1 VREGIFLTEAQ
12 KLKRG
17 TYHLW
22 TFMTSK
28 LISSFGA
35 NVYSFAISFYI
46 LQLTG
51 SATNF
56 ALNLICSILPRT
68 IAAPFA
74 GYVADNFSR
83 KRTIILAQAAS
94 VLAIAGLL
102 TVSLMN
108 GLSLTAIYITTCLLS
123 LTSTFSGITFTSS
136 ISGLVNED
144 RIQKAMSL
152 NQMSISL
159 ASIVAPALG
168 GVLYGAVSIPVF
180 LTIYLIASLVALI
193 LDSTMDFQLF
203 AKRSHVPVAGQ
214 EKEKL
219 WVSMKEGFVY
229 LKTKPVII
237 TIIFIALF
245 VNFFFGSFEVGYSF
259 VLIEKLEMKSVHFG
273 ILEGAFAIGMLLLSF
288 YLSIRKEIK
297 YPLITAKYGIIGMAL
312 VIGGIAVPL
321 LITFTYQAMFVYYLI
336 LMLAIGSFLTIINT
350 PIWVMMQKSVDDDF
364 KGRVISILET
374 MAQVLMPLGTV
385 IYGFLYD
392 WVAAEWVLFISA
404 GIIIGIALFM
414 LRPSVITNAYPERKN
429 ALQRIT
435 G

>member
-1 VREGIFLTEAQ
+1 MTEAQ

-17 TYHLW
+17 SYHLW

-28 LISSFGA
+28 LISTFGA

-136 ISGLVNED
+136 ISGLVDEN

-168 GVLYGAVSIPVF
+168 GVLYGQFQF
-180 LTIYLIASLVALI
+180 L
-193 LDSTMDFQLF
+193 
-203 AKRSHVPVAGQ
+203 
-214 EKEKL
+214 
-219 WVSMKEGFVY
+219 
-229 LKTKPVII
+229 
-237 TIIFIALF
+237 
-245 VNFFFGSFEVGYSF
+245 FFS
-259 VLIEKLEMKSVHFG
+259 
-273 ILEGAFAIGMLLLSF
+273 
-288 YLSIRKEIK
+288 
-297 YPLITAKYGIIGMAL
+297 
-312 VIGGIAVPL
+312 
-321 LITFTYQAMFVYYLI
+321 
-336 LMLAIGSFLTIINT
+336 
-350 PIWVMMQKSVDDDF
+350 
-364 KGRVISILET
+364 
-374 MAQVLMPLGTV
+374 
-385 IYGFLYD
+385 
-392 WVAAEWVLFISA
+392 
-404 GIIIGIALFM
+404 
-414 LRPSVITNAYPERKN
+414 
-429 ALQRIT
+429 
-435 G
+435 

>member
-1 VREGIFLTEAQ
+1 MTEAQ

-17 TYHLW
+17 SYHLW

-28 LISSFGA
+28 LISTFGA

-136 ISGLVNED
+136 ISGLVDEN

-180 LTIYLIASLVALI
+180 LIIYLIASLVALI

-203 AKRSHVPVAGQ
+203 AKRSHVPVTGQ

-219 WVSMKEGFVY
+219 WVSMKEGFAY
-229 LKTKPVII
+229 LKTKPVIQ

-245 VNFFFGSFEVGYSF
+245 INFFFGSFQVGYSF
-259 VLIEKLEMKSVHFG
+259 VLIEKLGMKSEHFG
-273 ILEGAFAIGMLLLSF
+273 ILEGAFAVGMLLLSF
-288 YLSIRKEIK
+288 YLTIRKEIK
-297 YPLITAKYGIIGMAL
+297 YPLITAKYGTIGLAL

-321 LITFTYQAMFVYYLI
+321 LVPFSYQAMFVFYLI

-350 PIWVMMQKSVDDDF
+350 PIGVMMQKSVDDDF

-414 LRPSVITNAYPERKN
+414 LRPSVIANAYPERKN

>member
-1 VREGIFLTEAQ
+1 MTEAQ

-17 TYHLW
+17 SYHLW

-28 LISSFGA
+28 LISTFGA

-136 ISGLVNED
+136 ISGLVDEN

-180 LTIYLIASLVALI
+180 LIIYLIASLVALI

-219 WVSMKEGFVY
+219 WVSMKEGFAY
-229 LKTKPVII
+229 LKTKPVIQ

-245 VNFFFGSFEVGYSF
+245 INFFFGSFQVGYSF
-259 VLIEKLEMKSVHFG
+259 VLIEKLGMKSEHFG
-273 ILEGAFAIGMLLLSF
+273 ILEGAFAVGMLLLSV
-288 YLSIRKEIK
+288 YLTIRKEIK
-297 YPLITAKYGIIGMAL
+297 YPLITAKYGIIGLAL

-321 LITFTYQAMFVYYLI
+321 LVPFSYQAMFVFYLI

-350 PIWVMMQKSVDDDF
+350 PIGVMMQKSVDDDF

-404 GIIIGIALFM
+404 GIIIGIALFI
-414 LRPSVITNAYPERKN
+414 LRPSVIANAYSERKN

>member
-1 VREGIFLTEAQ
+1 MTEAQ

-28 LISSFGA
+28 LISTFGA

-136 ISGLVNED
+136 ISGLVDEN

-180 LTIYLIASLVALI
+180 LIIYLIASLVALI
-193 LDSTMDFQLF
+193 LDSTMNFQLF
-203 AKRSHVPVAGQ
+203 AKRSHVPVTGQ

-219 WVSMKEGFVY
+219 WVSMKEGFAY
-229 LKTKPVII
+229 LKTKPVIQ

-245 VNFFFGSFEVGYSF
+245 INFFFGSFQVGYSF
-259 VLIEKLEMKSVHFG
+259 VLIEKLGMKSEHFG
-273 ILEGAFAIGMLLLSF
+273 ILEGAFAVGMLLLSF
-288 YLSIRKEIK
+288 YLTIRKEIK
-297 YPLITAKYGIIGMAL
+297 YPLITAKYGTIGLAL

-321 LITFTYQAMFVYYLI
+321 LVPFSYQAMFVFYLI

-350 PIWVMMQKSVDDDF
+350 PIGVMMQKSVDDDF

-414 LRPSVITNAYPERKN
+414 LRPSVIANAYPERKN

>member
-1 VREGIFLTEAQ
+1 
-12 KLKRG
+12 
-17 TYHLW
+17 
-22 TFMTSK
+22 MTSK
-28 LISSFGA
+28 LISTFGA

-136 ISGLVNED
+136 ISGLVDEN

-180 LTIYLIASLVALI
+180 LIIYLIASLVALI

-219 WVSMKEGFVY
+219 WVSMKEGFAY
-229 LKTKPVII
+229 LKTKPVIQ

-245 VNFFFGSFEVGYSF
+245 INFFFGSFQVGYSF
-259 VLIEKLEMKSVHFG
+259 VLIEKLGMKSEHFG
-273 ILEGAFAIGMLLLSF
+273 ILEGAFAVGMLLLSV
-288 YLSIRKEIK
+288 YLTIRKEIK
-297 YPLITAKYGIIGMAL
+297 YPLITAKYGIIGLAL

-321 LITFTYQAMFVYYLI
+321 LVPFSYQAMFVFYLI

-350 PIWVMMQKSVDDDF
+350 PIGVMMQKSVDDDF

-404 GIIIGIALFM
+404 GIIIGIALFI
-414 LRPSVITNAYPERKN
+414 LRPSVIANAYSERKN

>member
-1 VREGIFLTEAQ
+1 MTEAQ

-28 LISSFGA
+28 LISTFGA

-136 ISGLVNED
+136 ISGLVDEN

-180 LTIYLIASLVALI
+180 LIIYLIASLVALI

-219 WVSMKEGFVY
+219 WVSMKEGFAY
-229 LKTKPVII
+229 LKTKPVIQ

-245 VNFFFGSFEVGYSF
+245 INFFFGSFQVGYSF
-259 VLIEKLEMKSVHFG
+259 VLIEKLGMKSEHFG
-273 ILEGAFAIGMLLLSF
+273 ILEGAFAVGMLLLSV
-288 YLSIRKEIK
+288 YLTIRKEIK
-297 YPLITAKYGIIGMAL
+297 YPLITAKYGIIGLAL

-321 LITFTYQAMFVYYLI
+321 LVPFSYQAMFVFYLI

-350 PIWVMMQKSVDDDF
+350 PIGVMMQKSVDDDF

-414 LRPSVITNAYPERKN
+414 LRPSVIANAYSERKN

>member
-1 VREGIFLTEAQ
+1 MTEAQ

-28 LISSFGA
+28 LISTFGA

-136 ISGLVNED
+136 ISGLVDEN

-180 LTIYLIASLVALI
+180 LIIYLIASLVALI

-203 AKRSHVPVAGQ
+203 AKRSHVPVTGQ

-219 WVSMKEGFVY
+219 WVSMKEGFAY
-229 LKTKPVII
+229 LKTKPVIQ

-245 VNFFFGSFEVGYSF
+245 INFFFGSFQVGYSF
-259 VLIEKLEMKSVHFG
+259 VLIEKLGMKSEHFG
-273 ILEGAFAIGMLLLSF
+273 ILEGAFAVGMLLLSF
-288 YLSIRKEIK
+288 YLTIRKEIK
-297 YPLITAKYGIIGMAL
+297 YPLITAKYGTIGLAL

-321 LITFTYQAMFVYYLI
+321 LVPFSYQAMFVFYLI

-350 PIWVMMQKSVDDDF
+350 PIGVMMQKSVDDDF

-414 LRPSVITNAYPERKN
+414 LRPSVIANAYPERKN

>member
-1 VREGIFLTEAQ
+1 MTEAQ

-17 TYHLW
+17 SYHLW

-28 LISSFGA
+28 LISTFGA

-108 GLSLTAIYITTCLLS
+108 GLSLPAIYITTCLLS

-136 ISGLVNED
+136 ISGLVDEN

-180 LTIYLIASLVALI
+180 LIIYLIASLVALI
-193 LDSTMDFQLF
+193 LDSTMNFQLF
-203 AKRSHVPVAGQ
+203 AKRSHVPVTGQ

-219 WVSMKEGFVY
+219 WVSMKEGFAY
-229 LKTKPVII
+229 IKTKPVIQ
-237 TIIFIALF
+237 TIIFIPLF
-245 VNFFFGSFEVGYSF
+245 INFFFGSFQVGYSF
-259 VLIEKLEMKSVHFG
+259 VLIEKLGMKSEHFG
-273 ILEGAFAIGMLLLSF
+273 ILEGAFAVGMLLLSV
-288 YLSIRKEIK
+288 YLTIRKEIK
-297 YPLITAKYGIIGMAL
+297 YPLITAKYGIIGLAL

-321 LITFTYQAMFVYYLI
+321 LVPFSYQAMFVFYLI

-350 PIWVMMQKSVDDDF
+350 PIGVMMQKSVDDDF

-385 IYGFLYD
+385 VYGFLYD
-392 WVAAEWVLFISA
+392 WVAAEWVLFISV

-414 LRPSVITNAYPERKN
+414 LRPSVIANAYPERKN

>member
-1 VREGIFLTEAQ
+1 MTEAQ

-17 TYHLW
+17 SYHLW

-28 LISSFGA
+28 LISTFGA

-136 ISGLVNED
+136 ISGLVDEN

-180 LTIYLIASLVALI
+180 LIIYLIASLVALI
-193 LDSTMDFQLF
+193 LDSTMNFQLF
-203 AKRSHVPVAGQ
+203 AKRSHVPVTGQ

-219 WVSMKEGFVY
+219 WVSMKEGFAY
-229 LKTKPVII
+229 LKTKPVIQ

-245 VNFFFGSFEVGYSF
+245 INFFFGSFQVGYSF
-259 VLIEKLEMKSVHFG
+259 ILIEKLGMKAEHFG
-273 ILEGAFAIGMLLLSF
+273 ILEGAFAVGMLLLSV
-288 YLSIRKEIK
+288 YLTIRKEIK
-297 YPLITAKYGIIGMAL
+297 YPLITAKYGIIGLAL
-312 VIGGIAVPL
+312 IIGGIAVPL
-321 LITFTYQAMFVYYLI
+321 LVPFSYQAMFVFYLI

-350 PIWVMMQKSVDDDF
+350 PIGVMMQKSVDDDF

-404 GIIIGIALFM
+404 SIIIGIALFM
-414 LRPSVITNAYPERKN
+414 LRPSVIANAYPERKN

>member
-1 VREGIFLTEAQ
+1 MTEAQ

-28 LISSFGA
+28 LISTFGA

-83 KRTIILAQAAS
+83 KRTIILAQASS

-136 ISGLVNED
+136 ISGLVDEN

-159 ASIVAPALG
+159 ASIVAPVLG

-180 LTIYLIASLVALI
+180 LIIYLIASLVALI

-219 WVSMKEGFVY
+219 WFSMKEGFAY
-229 LKTKPVII
+229 LKTKPVIQ

-245 VNFFFGSFEVGYSF
+245 INFFFGSFQVGYSF
-259 VLIEKLEMKSVHFG
+259 VLIEKLGMKSEHFG
-273 ILEGAFAIGMLLLSF
+273 ILEGAFAVGMLLLSF
-288 YLSIRKEIK
+288 YLTIRKEIK
-297 YPLITAKYGIIGMAL
+297 YPLITAKYGTIGLAL

-321 LITFTYQAMFVYYLI
+321 LVPFSYQAMFVFYLI

-350 PIWVMMQKSVDDDF
+350 PIGVMMQKSVDDDF

-414 LRPSVITNAYPERKN
+414 LRPSVIANAYPERKN

>member
-1 VREGIFLTEAQ
+1 MTEAQ

-28 LISSFGA
+28 LISTFGA

-136 ISGLVNED
+136 ISGLVDEN

-180 LTIYLIASLVALI
+180 LIIYLIASLVALI

-219 WVSMKEGFVY
+219 WVSMKEGFAY
-229 LKTKPVII
+229 LKTKPVIQ

-245 VNFFFGSFEVGYSF
+245 INFFFGSFQVGYSF
-259 VLIEKLEMKSVHFG
+259 VLIEKLGMKSEHFG
-273 ILEGAFAIGMLLLSF
+273 ILEGAFAVGMLLLSV
-288 YLSIRKEIK
+288 YLTIRKEIK
-297 YPLITAKYGIIGMAL
+297 YPLITAKYGTIGLAL

-321 LITFTYQAMFVYYLI
+321 LVPFSYQAMFVFYLI

-350 PIWVMMQKSVDDDF
+350 PIGVMMQKSVDDDF

-414 LRPSVITNAYPERKN
+414 LRPSVIANAYPERKN

>member
-1 VREGIFLTEAQ
+1 MTEAQ

-28 LISSFGA
+28 LISTFGA

-74 GYVADNFSR
+74 GYVADNFPR

-136 ISGLVNED
+136 ISGLVDEN

-168 GVLYGAVSIPVF
+168 GILYGAVSIPVF
-180 LTIYLIASLVALI
+180 LIIYLIASLVALI

-219 WVSMKEGFVY
+219 WVSMKEGFAY
-229 LKTKPVII
+229 LKTKPVIQ

-245 VNFFFGSFEVGYSF
+245 INFLFGSFQVGYSF
-259 VLIEKLEMKSVHFG
+259 VLIEKLGMKSEHFG
-273 ILEGAFAIGMLLLSF
+273 ILEGAFAVGMLLLSF
-288 YLSIRKEIK
+288 YLTIRKEIK
-297 YPLITAKYGIIGMAL
+297 YPLITAKYGTIGLAL

-321 LITFTYQAMFVYYLI
+321 LVPFSYQAMFVFYLI

-350 PIWVMMQKSVDDDF
+350 PIGVMMQKSVDDDF

-414 LRPSVITNAYPERKN
+414 LRPSVIANAYPERKN

>member
-1 VREGIFLTEAQ
+1 MTEAQ

-17 TYHLW
+17 SYHLW

-28 LISSFGA
+28 LISTFGA

-136 ISGLVNED
+136 ISGLVDEN

-180 LTIYLIASLVALI
+180 LIIYLIASLVALI
-193 LDSTMDFQLF
+193 LDSTMNFQLF
-203 AKRSHVPVAGQ
+203 AKRSHVPVTGQ

-219 WVSMKEGFVY
+219 WVSMKEGFAY
-229 LKTKPVII
+229 LKTKPVIQ

-245 VNFFFGSFEVGYSF
+245 INFFFGSFQVGYSF
-259 VLIEKLEMKSVHFG
+259 ILIEKLGMKAEHFG
-273 ILEGAFAIGMLLLSF
+273 ILEGAFAVGMLLLSV
-288 YLSIRKEIK
+288 YLTIRKEIK
-297 YPLITAKYGIIGMAL
+297 YPLITAKYGIIGLAL
-312 VIGGIAVPL
+312 IIGGIAVPL
-321 LITFTYQAMFVYYLI
+321 LVPFSYQAMFVFYLI

-350 PIWVMMQKSVDDDF
+350 PIGVMMQKSVDDDF

-414 LRPSVITNAYPERKN
+414 LRPSVIANAYPERKN

>member
-1 VREGIFLTEAQ
+1 LTEAQ

-28 LISSFGA
+28 LISTFGA

-83 KRTIILAQAAS
+83 KRTIILAQASS

-136 ISGLVNED
+136 ISGLVDEN

-180 LTIYLIASLVALI
+180 LIIYLIASLVALI

-219 WVSMKEGFVY
+219 WVSMKEGFAY
-229 LKTKPVII
+229 LKTKPVIQ

-245 VNFFFGSFEVGYSF
+245 INFFFGSFQVGYSF
-259 VLIEKLEMKSVHFG
+259 VLIEKLGMKSEHFG
-273 ILEGAFAIGMLLLSF
+273 ILEGAFAVGMLLLSF
-288 YLSIRKEIK
+288 YLTIRKEIK
-297 YPLITAKYGIIGMAL
+297 YPLITAKYGTIGLAL

-321 LITFTYQAMFVYYLI
+321 LVPFSYQAMFVFYLI

-350 PIWVMMQKSVDDDF
+350 PIGVMMQKSVDDDF

-404 GIIIGIALFM
+404 GIIIGIALFI
-414 LRPSVITNAYPERKN
+414 LRPSVIANAYSERKN

>member
-1 VREGIFLTEAQ
+1 MTEAQ

-28 LISSFGA
+28 LISTFGA

-136 ISGLVNED
+136 ISGLVDEN

-180 LTIYLIASLVALI
+180 LIIYLIASLVALI
-193 LDSTMDFQLF
+193 VDSTMDFQLF

-219 WVSMKEGFVY
+219 WVSMKEGFAY
-229 LKTKPVII
+229 LKTKPVIQ

-245 VNFFFGSFEVGYSF
+245 INFFFGSFQVGYSF
-259 VLIEKLEMKSVHFG
+259 VLIEKLGMKSEHFG
-273 ILEGAFAIGMLLLSF
+273 ILEGAFAVGMLLLSV
-288 YLSIRKEIK
+288 YLTIRKEIK
-297 YPLITAKYGIIGMAL
+297 YPLITAKYGIIGLAL

-321 LITFTYQAMFVYYLI
+321 LVPFSYQAMFVFYLI

-350 PIWVMMQKSVDDDF
+350 PIGVMMQKSVDDDF

-414 LRPSVITNAYPERKN
+414 LRPSVIANAYPERKN

>member
-1 VREGIFLTEAQ
+1 MTEAQ

-28 LISSFGA
+28 LISTFGA

-83 KRTIILAQAAS
+83 KRTIILAQASS

-136 ISGLVNED
+136 ISGLVDEN

-180 LTIYLIASLVALI
+180 LIIYLIASLVALI

-219 WVSMKEGFVY
+219 WVSMKEGFAY
-229 LKTKPVII
+229 LKTKPVIQ

-245 VNFFFGSFEVGYSF
+245 INFFFGSFQVGYSF
-259 VLIEKLEMKSVHFG
+259 VLIEKLGMKSEHFG
-273 ILEGAFAIGMLLLSF
+273 ILEGAFAVGMLLLSF
-288 YLSIRKEIK
+288 YLTIRKEIK
-297 YPLITAKYGIIGMAL
+297 YPLITAKYGTIGLAL

-321 LITFTYQAMFVYYLI
+321 LVPFSYQAMFVFYLI

-350 PIWVMMQKSVDDDF
+350 PIGVMMQKSVDDDF

-414 LRPSVITNAYPERKN
+414 LRPSVIANAYSERKN

>member
-1 VREGIFLTEAQ
+1 
-12 KLKRG
+12 
-17 TYHLW
+17 
-22 TFMTSK
+22 MTSK
-28 LISSFGA
+28 LISTFGA

-83 KRTIILAQAAS
+83 KRTIILAQASS

-136 ISGLVNED
+136 ISGLVDEN

-180 LTIYLIASLVALI
+180 LIIYLIASLVALI

-219 WVSMKEGFVY
+219 WVSMKEGFAY
-229 LKTKPVII
+229 LKTKPVIQ

-245 VNFFFGSFEVGYSF
+245 INFFFGSFQVGYSF
-259 VLIEKLEMKSVHFG
+259 VLIEKLGMKSEHFG
-273 ILEGAFAIGMLLLSF
+273 ILEGAFAVGMLLLSF
-288 YLSIRKEIK
+288 YLTIRKEIK
-297 YPLITAKYGIIGMAL
+297 YPLITAKYGTIGLAL

-321 LITFTYQAMFVYYLI
+321 LVPFSYQAMFVFYLI

-350 PIWVMMQKSVDDDF
+350 PIGVMMQKSVDDDF

-414 LRPSVITNAYPERKN
+414 LRPSVIANAYPERKN

>member
-1 VREGIFLTEAQ
+1 MTEAQ

-17 TYHLW
+17 SYHLW

-28 LISSFGA
+28 LISTFGA

-136 ISGLVNED
+136 ISGLVDEN

-180 LTIYLIASLVALI
+180 LIIYLIASLVALI

-219 WVSMKEGFVY
+219 WVSMKEGFAY
-229 LKTKPVII
+229 LKTKPVIQ

-245 VNFFFGSFEVGYSF
+245 INFFFGSFQVGYSF
-259 VLIEKLEMKSVHFG
+259 VLIEKLGMKSEHFG
-273 ILEGAFAIGMLLLSF
+273 ILEGAFAVGMLLLSF
-288 YLSIRKEIK
+288 YLTIRKEIK
-297 YPLITAKYGIIGMAL
+297 YPLITAKYGTIGLAL

-321 LITFTYQAMFVYYLI
+321 LVPFSYQAMFVFYLI

-350 PIWVMMQKSVDDDF
+350 PIGVMMQKSVDDDF

-414 LRPSVITNAYPERKN
+414 LRPSVIANAYPERKN

>member
-1 VREGIFLTEAQ
+1 
-12 KLKRG
+12 
-17 TYHLW
+17 
-22 TFMTSK
+22 MTSK
-28 LISSFGA
+28 LISTFGA

-136 ISGLVNED
+136 ISGLVDEN

-180 LTIYLIASLVALI
+180 LIIYLIASLVALI

-219 WVSMKEGFVY
+219 WVSMKEGFAY
-229 LKTKPVII
+229 LKTKPVIQ

-245 VNFFFGSFEVGYSF
+245 INFFFGSFQVGYSF
-259 VLIEKLEMKSVHFG
+259 VLIEKLGMKSEHFG
-273 ILEGAFAIGMLLLSF
+273 ILEGAFAVGMLLLSV
-288 YLSIRKEIK
+288 YLTIRKEIK
-297 YPLITAKYGIIGMAL
+297 YPLITAKYGIIGLAL

-321 LITFTYQAMFVYYLI
+321 LVPFSYQAMFVFYLI

-350 PIWVMMQKSVDDDF
+350 PIGVMMQKSVDDDF

-414 LRPSVITNAYPERKN
+414 LRPSVIANAYSERKN

>member
-1 VREGIFLTEAQ
+1 MTEAQ

-28 LISSFGA
+28 LISTFGA

-83 KRTIILAQAAS
+83 KRTIILAQASS

-136 ISGLVNED
+136 ISGLVDEN

-180 LTIYLIASLVALI
+180 LIIYLIASLVALI

-219 WVSMKEGFVY
+219 WVSMKEGFAY
-229 LKTKPVII
+229 LKTKPVIQ

-245 VNFFFGSFEVGYSF
+245 INFFFGSFQVGYSF
-259 VLIEKLEMKSVHFG
+259 VLIEKLGMKSEHFG
-273 ILEGAFAIGMLLLSF
+273 ILEGAFAVGMLLLSF
-288 YLSIRKEIK
+288 YLTIRKEIK
-297 YPLITAKYGIIGMAL
+297 YPLITAKYGTIGLAL

-321 LITFTYQAMFVYYLI
+321 LVPFSYQAMFVFYLI

-350 PIWVMMQKSVDDDF
+350 PIEVMMQKSVDDDF

-414 LRPSVITNAYPERKN
+414 LRPSVIANAYPERKN

>member
-1 VREGIFLTEAQ
+1 MTEAQ

-28 LISSFGA
+28 LISTFGA

-74 GYVADNFSR
+74 GYVADNFPR
-83 KRTIILAQAAS
+83 KRTIILSQAAS

-136 ISGLVNED
+136 ISGLVDEN

-168 GVLYGAVSIPVF
+168 GILYGAVSIPVF
-180 LTIYLIASLVALI
+180 LIIYLIASLVALI

-214 EKEKL
+214 GKEKL
-219 WVSMKEGFVY
+219 WVSMKEGFAY
-229 LKTKPVII
+229 LKTKPVIQ

-245 VNFFFGSFEVGYSF
+245 INFFFGSFQVGYSF
-259 VLIEKLEMKSVHFG
+259 VLIEKLGMKSEHFG
-273 ILEGAFAIGMLLLSF
+273 ILEGAFAVGMLLLSF
-288 YLSIRKEIK
+288 YLTIRKEIK
-297 YPLITAKYGIIGMAL
+297 YPLITAKYGTIGLAL

-321 LITFTYQAMFVYYLI
+321 LVPFSYQAMFVFYLI

-350 PIWVMMQKSVDDDF
+350 PIGVMMQKSVDDDF

-414 LRPSVITNAYPERKN
+414 LRPSVIANAYPERKN

>member
-1 VREGIFLTEAQ
+1 MTEAQ

-28 LISSFGA
+28 LISTFGA

-83 KRTIILAQAAS
+83 KRTIILAQASS

-136 ISGLVNED
+136 ISGLVDEN

-159 ASIVAPALG
+159 ASIVAPVLG

-180 LTIYLIASLVALI
+180 LIIYLIASLVALI

-219 WVSMKEGFVY
+219 WVSMKEGFAY
-229 LKTKPVII
+229 LKTKPVIQ

-245 VNFFFGSFEVGYSF
+245 INFFFGSFQVGYSF
-259 VLIEKLEMKSVHFG
+259 VLIEKLGMKSEHFG
-273 ILEGAFAIGMLLLSF
+273 ILEGAFAVGMLLLSF
-288 YLSIRKEIK
+288 YLTIRKEIK
-297 YPLITAKYGIIGMAL
+297 YPLITAKYGTIGLAL

-321 LITFTYQAMFVYYLI
+321 LVPFSYQAMFVFYLI
-336 LMLAIGSFLTIINT
+336 LMLANGSFLTIINT
-350 PIWVMMQKSVDDDF
+350 PIGVMMQKSVDDDF

-414 LRPSVITNAYPERKN
+414 LRPSVIANAYPERKN

>member
-1 VREGIFLTEAQ
+1 MTEAQ

-28 LISSFGA
+28 LISTFGA

-74 GYVADNFSR
+74 GYVADNFPR

-136 ISGLVNED
+136 ISGLVDEN

-168 GVLYGAVSIPVF
+168 GILYGAVSIPVF
-180 LTIYLIASLVALI
+180 LIIYLIASLVALI

-219 WVSMKEGFVY
+219 WVSLKEGFAY
-229 LKTKPVII
+229 LKTKPVIQ

-245 VNFFFGSFEVGYSF
+245 INFFFGSFQVGYSF
-259 VLIEKLEMKSVHFG
+259 VLIEKLGMKSEHFG
-273 ILEGAFAIGMLLLSF
+273 ILEGAFAVGMLLLSV
-288 YLSIRKEIK
+288 YLTIRKEIK
-297 YPLITAKYGIIGMAL
+297 YPLITAKYGIIGLAL

-321 LITFTYQAMFVYYLI
+321 LVPFSYQAMFVFYLI

-350 PIWVMMQKSVDDDF
+350 PIGVMMQKSVDDDF

-414 LRPSVITNAYPERKN
+414 LRPSVIANAYPERKN

>member
-1 VREGIFLTEAQ
+1 MTEAQ

-17 TYHLW
+17 SYHLW

-28 LISSFGA
+28 LISTFGA

-136 ISGLVNED
+136 ISGLVDEN

-168 GVLYGAVSIPVF
+168 GILYGAVSIPVF
-180 LTIYLIASLVALI
+180 LIIYLIASLVALI

-219 WVSMKEGFVY
+219 WVSMKEGFAY
-229 LKTKPVII
+229 LKTKPVIQ

-245 VNFFFGSFEVGYSF
+245 INFFFGSFQVGYSF
-259 VLIEKLEMKSVHFG
+259 VLIEKLGMKSEHFG
-273 ILEGAFAIGMLLLSF
+273 ILEGAFAVGMLLLSV
-288 YLSIRKEIK
+288 YLTIRKEIK
-297 YPLITAKYGIIGMAL
+297 YPLITAKYGIIGLAL

-321 LITFTYQAMFVYYLI
+321 LVPFSYQAMFVFYLI

-350 PIWVMMQKSVDDDF
+350 PIGVMMQKSVDDDF

-414 LRPSVITNAYPERKN
+414 LRPSVIANAYPERKN

>member
-1 VREGIFLTEAQ
+1 MTEAQ

-17 TYHLW
+17 SYHLW

-28 LISSFGA
+28 LISTFGA

-136 ISGLVNED
+136 ISGLVDEN

-180 LTIYLIASLVALI
+180 LIIYLIASLVALI

-219 WVSMKEGFVY
+219 WVSMKEGFAY
-229 LKTKPVII
+229 LKTKPVIQ

-245 VNFFFGSFEVGYSF
+245 INFFFGSFQVGYSF
-259 VLIEKLEMKSVHFG
+259 VLIEKLGMKSEHFG
-273 ILEGAFAIGMLLLSF
+273 ILEGAFAVGMLLLSF
-288 YLSIRKEIK
+288 YLTIRKEIK
-297 YPLITAKYGIIGMAL
+297 YPLITAKYGTIGLAL

-321 LITFTYQAMFVYYLI
+321 LVPFSYQAMFVFYLI

-350 PIWVMMQKSVDDDF
+350 PIGVMMQKSVDDYF

-414 LRPSVITNAYPERKN
+414 LRPSVIANAYPERKN

>member
-1 VREGIFLTEAQ
+1 
-12 KLKRG
+12 
-17 TYHLW
+17 
-22 TFMTSK
+22 MTSK
-28 LISSFGA
+28 LISTFGA

-136 ISGLVNED
+136 ISGLVDEN

-180 LTIYLIASLVALI
+180 LIIYLIASLVALI
-193 LDSTMDFQLF
+193 LDSTMNFQLF

-219 WVSMKEGFVY
+219 WVSMKEGFAY
-229 LKTKPVII
+229 LKTKPVIQ

-245 VNFFFGSFEVGYSF
+245 INFFFGSFQVGYSF
-259 VLIEKLEMKSVHFG
+259 VLIEKLGMKSEHFG
-273 ILEGAFAIGMLLLSF
+273 ILEGAFAVGMLLLSV
-288 YLSIRKEIK
+288 YLTIRKEIK
-297 YPLITAKYGIIGMAL
+297 YPLITAKYGTIGLAL

-321 LITFTYQAMFVYYLI
+321 LVPFSYQAMFVFYLI

-350 PIWVMMQKSVDDDF
+350 PIGVMMQKSVDDDF

-414 LRPSVITNAYPERKN
+414 LRPSVIANAYPERKN

>member
-1 VREGIFLTEAQ
+1 MTEAQ

-17 TYHLW
+17 SYHLW

-28 LISSFGA
+28 LISTFGA

-136 ISGLVNED
+136 ISGLVDEN

-180 LTIYLIASLVALI
+180 LIIYLIASLVALI
-193 LDSTMDFQLF
+193 LDSTMNFQLF
-203 AKRSHVPVAGQ
+203 AKRSHVPVTGQ

-219 WVSMKEGFVY
+219 WVSMKEGFAY
-229 LKTKPVII
+229 LKTKPVIQ

-245 VNFFFGSFEVGYSF
+245 INFFFGSFQVGYSF
-259 VLIEKLEMKSVHFG
+259 ILIEKLGMKAEHFG
-273 ILEGAFAIGMLLLSF
+273 ILEGAFAVGMLLLSV
-288 YLSIRKEIK
+288 YLTIRKEIK
-297 YPLITAKYGIIGMAL
+297 YPLITAKYGIIGLAL

-321 LITFTYQAMFVYYLI
+321 LVPFSYQAMFVFYLI

-350 PIWVMMQKSVDDDF
+350 PIGVMMQKSVDDDF

-414 LRPSVITNAYPERKN
+414 LRPSVIANAYPERKN

>member
-1 VREGIFLTEAQ
+1 MTEAQ

-17 TYHLW
+17 SYHLW

-28 LISSFGA
+28 LISTFGA

-136 ISGLVNED
+136 ISGLVDEN

-180 LTIYLIASLVALI
+180 LIIYLIASLVALI
-193 LDSTMDFQLF
+193 LDSTMNFQLF

-219 WVSMKEGFVY
+219 WVSMKEGFAY
-229 LKTKPVII
+229 LKTKPVIQ

-245 VNFFFGSFEVGYSF
+245 INFFFGSFQVGYSF
-259 VLIEKLEMKSVHFG
+259 VLIEKLGMKSEHFG
-273 ILEGAFAIGMLLLSF
+273 ILEGAFAVGMLLLSV
-288 YLSIRKEIK
+288 YLTIRKEIK
-297 YPLITAKYGIIGMAL
+297 YPLITTKYGIIGLAL

-321 LITFTYQAMFVYYLI
+321 LVPFSYQAMFVFYLI

-350 PIWVMMQKSVDDDF
+350 PIGVMMQKSVDDDF

-385 IYGFLYD
+385 VYGFLYD

-404 GIIIGIALFM
+404 GINIGIALFM
-414 LRPSVITNAYPERKN
+414 LRPSVIANAYPERKN

>member
-1 VREGIFLTEAQ
+1 LTEAQ

-28 LISSFGA
+28 LISTFGA

>member
-1 VREGIFLTEAQ
+1 MTEAQ

-28 LISSFGA
+28 LISTFGA

-136 ISGLVNED
+136 ISGLVDEN

-180 LTIYLIASLVALI
+180 LIIYLIASLVALI

-219 WVSMKEGFVY
+219 WVSMKEGFAY
-229 LKTKPVII
+229 LKTKPVIQ

-245 VNFFFGSFEVGYSF
+245 INFFFGSFQVGYSF
-259 VLIEKLEMKSVHFG
+259 VLIEKLGMKSEHFG
-273 ILEGAFAIGMLLLSF
+273 ILEGAFAVGMLLLSV
-288 YLSIRKEIK
+288 YLTIRKEIK
-297 YPLITAKYGIIGMAL
+297 YPLITAKYGTIGLAL

-321 LITFTYQAMFVYYLI
+321 LVPFSYQAMFVFYLI

-350 PIWVMMQKSVDDDF
+350 PIGVMMQKSVDDDF

-414 LRPSVITNAYPERKN
+414 LRPSVIANAYSERKN

>member
-1 VREGIFLTEAQ
+1 MTEAQ

-28 LISSFGA
+28 LISTFGA

-136 ISGLVNED
+136 ISGLVDEN

-180 LTIYLIASLVALI
+180 LIIYLIASLVALI

-219 WVSMKEGFVY
+219 WVSMKEGFAY
-229 LKTKPVII
+229 LKTKPVIQ

-245 VNFFFGSFEVGYSF
+245 INFFFGSFQVGYSF
-259 VLIEKLEMKSVHFG
+259 ILIEKLGMKAEHFG
-273 ILEGAFAIGMLLLSF
+273 ILEGAFAVGMLLLSV
-288 YLSIRKEIK
+288 YLTIRKEIK
-297 YPLITAKYGIIGMAL
+297 YPLITAKYGTIGLAL
-312 VIGGIAVPL
+312 VIGGIALPL
-321 LITFTYQAMFVYYLI
+321 LVPFSYQAMFVFYLI

-350 PIWVMMQKSVDDDF
+350 PIGVMMQKSVDDDF

-414 LRPSVITNAYPERKN
+414 LRPSVIANAYPERKN

>member
-1 VREGIFLTEAQ
+1 MTEAQ

-28 LISSFGA
+28 LISKFGA

-136 ISGLVNED
+136 ISGLVDEN

-180 LTIYLIASLVALI
+180 LIIYLIASLVALI

-219 WVSMKEGFVY
+219 WVSMKEGFAY
-229 LKTKPVII
+229 LKTKPVIQ

-245 VNFFFGSFEVGYSF
+245 INFFFGSFQVGYSF
-259 VLIEKLEMKSVHFG
+259 VLIEKLGMKSEHFG
-273 ILEGAFAIGMLLLSF
+273 ILEGAFAVGMLLLSV
-288 YLSIRKEIK
+288 YLTIRKEIK
-297 YPLITAKYGIIGMAL
+297 YPLITAKYGIIGLAL

-321 LITFTYQAMFVYYLI
+321 LVPFSYQAMFVFYLI

-350 PIWVMMQKSVDDDF
+350 PIGVMMQKSVDDDF

-404 GIIIGIALFM
+404 GIIIGIALFI
-414 LRPSVITNAYPERKN
+414 LRPSVIANAYSERKN

>member
-1 VREGIFLTEAQ
+1 MTEAQ

-17 TYHLW
+17 SYHLW

-28 LISSFGA
+28 LISTFGA

-136 ISGLVNED
+136 ISGLVDEN

-180 LTIYLIASLVALI
+180 LIIYLIASLVALI
-193 LDSTMDFQLF
+193 LDSTMNFQLF

-219 WVSMKEGFVY
+219 WVSMKEGFAY
-229 LKTKPVII
+229 LKTKPVIQ

-245 VNFFFGSFEVGYSF
+245 INFFFGSFQVGYSF
-259 VLIEKLEMKSVHFG
+259 VLIEKLGMKSEHFG
-273 ILEGAFAIGMLLLSF
+273 ILEGAFAVGMLLLSV
-288 YLSIRKEIK
+288 YLTIRKEIK
-297 YPLITAKYGIIGMAL
+297 YPLITAKYGIIGLAL

-321 LITFTYQAMFVYYLI
+321 LVPFSYQAMFVFYLI

-350 PIWVMMQKSVDDDF
+350 PIGVMMQKSVDDDF

-404 GIIIGIALFM
+404 GIIIGIALFI
-414 LRPSVITNAYPERKN
+414 LRPSVIANAYSERKN

>member
-1 VREGIFLTEAQ
+1 MTEAQ

-17 TYHLW
+17 SYHLW

-28 LISSFGA
+28 LISTFGA

-136 ISGLVNED
+136 ISGLVDEN

-180 LTIYLIASLVALI
+180 LIIYLIASLVALI
-193 LDSTMDFQLF
+193 LDSTMNFQLF
-203 AKRSHVPVAGQ
+203 AKRSHVPVTGQ

-219 WVSMKEGFVY
+219 WVSMKEGFAY
-229 LKTKPVII
+229 LKTKPVIQ

-245 VNFFFGSFEVGYSF
+245 INFFFGSFQVGYSF
-259 VLIEKLEMKSVHFG
+259 ILIEKLGMKAEHFG
-273 ILEGAFAIGMLLLSF
+273 ILEGAFAVGMLLLSV
-288 YLSIRKEIK
+288 YLTIRKEIK
-297 YPLITAKYGIIGMAL
+297 YPLITAKYGIIGLAL
-312 VIGGIAVPL
+312 VIGDIALPL
-321 LITFTYQAMFVYYLI
+321 LVPFSYQAMFVFYLI

-350 PIWVMMQKSVDDDF
+350 PIGVMMQKSVDDDF

-414 LRPSVITNAYPERKN
+414 LRPSVIANAYPERKN

>member
-1 VREGIFLTEAQ
+1 MTEAQ

-17 TYHLW
+17 SYHLW

-28 LISSFGA
+28 LISTFGA

-108 GLSLTAIYITTCLLS
+108 GLSLPAIYITTCLLS

-136 ISGLVNED
+136 ISGLVDEN

-180 LTIYLIASLVALI
+180 LIIYLIASLVALI
-193 LDSTMDFQLF
+193 LDSTMNFQLF
-203 AKRSHVPVAGQ
+203 AKRSHVPVTGQ

-219 WVSMKEGFVY
+219 WVSMKEGFAY
-229 LKTKPVII
+229 LKTKPVIQ
-237 TIIFIALF
+237 TIIFIPLF
-245 VNFFFGSFEVGYSF
+245 INFFFGSFQVGYSF
-259 VLIEKLEMKSVHFG
+259 VLIEKLGMKSEHFG
-273 ILEGAFAIGMLLLSF
+273 ILEGAFAVGMLLLSV
-288 YLSIRKEIK
+288 YLTIRKEIK
-297 YPLITAKYGIIGMAL
+297 YPLITAKYGIIGLAL

-321 LITFTYQAMFVYYLI
+321 LVPFSYQAMFVFYLI

-350 PIWVMMQKSVDDDF
+350 PIGVMMQKSVDDDF

-385 IYGFLYD
+385 VYGFLYD
-392 WVAAEWVLFISA
+392 WVAAEWVLFISV

-414 LRPSVITNAYPERKN
+414 LRPSVIANAYPERKN

>member
-1 VREGIFLTEAQ
+1 MTEAQ

-17 TYHLW
+17 SYHLW

-28 LISSFGA
+28 LISTFGA

-136 ISGLVNED
+136 ISGLVDEN

-180 LTIYLIASLVALI
+180 LIIYLIASLVALI

-219 WVSMKEGFVY
+219 WVSMKEGFAY
-229 LKTKPVII
+229 LKTKPVIQ

-245 VNFFFGSFEVGYSF
+245 INFFFGSFQVGYSF
-259 VLIEKLEMKSVHFG
+259 VLIEKLGMKAEHFG
-273 ILEGAFAIGMLLLSF
+273 ILEGAFAVGMLLLSV
-288 YLSIRKEIK
+288 YLTIRKEIK
-297 YPLITAKYGIIGMAL
+297 YPLITAKYGIIGLAL
-312 VIGGIAVPL
+312 VIGGIALPL
-321 LITFTYQAMFVYYLI
+321 LVPFSYQAMFVFYLI

-350 PIWVMMQKSVDDDF
+350 PIGVMMQKSVDDDF

-414 LRPSVITNAYPERKN
+414 LRPSVIANAYPERKN

>member
-1 VREGIFLTEAQ
+1 MVSC
-12 KLKRG
+12 KRG

-28 LISSFGA
+28 LISTFGA

-74 GYVADNFSR
+74 GYVADNFPR

-136 ISGLVNED
+136 ISGLVDEN

-168 GVLYGAVSIPVF
+168 GILYGAVSIPVF
-180 LTIYLIASLVALI
+180 LIIYLIASLVALI

-214 EKEKL
+214 GKEKL
-219 WVSMKEGFVY
+219 WVSMKEGFAY
-229 LKTKPVII
+229 LKTKPVIQ

-245 VNFFFGSFEVGYSF
+245 INFFFGSFQVGYSF
-259 VLIEKLEMKSVHFG
+259 VLIEKLGMKSEHSEFW
-273 ILEGAFAIGMLLLSF
+273 
-288 YLSIRKEIK
+288 K
-297 YPLITAKYGIIGMAL
+297 
-312 VIGGIAVPL
+312 VPL
-321 LITFTYQAMFVYYLI
+321 LSACCCY
-336 LMLAIGSFLTIINT
+336 
-350 PIWVMMQKSVDDDF
+350 
-364 KGRVISILET
+364 
-374 MAQVLMPLGTV
+374 
-385 IYGFLYD
+385 
-392 WVAAEWVLFISA
+392 LFI
-404 GIIIGIALFM
+404 
-414 LRPSVITNAYPERKN
+414 
-429 ALQRIT
+429 
-435 G
+435 

>member
-1 VREGIFLTEAQ
+1 MTEAQ

-17 TYHLW
+17 SYHLW

-28 LISSFGA
+28 LISTFGA

-136 ISGLVNED
+136 ISGLVDEN

-180 LTIYLIASLVALI
+180 LIIYLIASLVALI

-219 WVSMKEGFVY
+219 WVSMKEGFAY
-229 LKTKPVII
+229 LKTKPVIQ

-245 VNFFFGSFEVGYSF
+245 INFFFGSFQVGYSF
-259 VLIEKLEMKSVHFG
+259 VLIEKLGMKSEHFG
-273 ILEGAFAIGMLLLSF
+273 ILEGAFAVGMLLLSV
-288 YLSIRKEIK
+288 YLTIRKEIK
-297 YPLITAKYGIIGMAL
+297 YPLITAKYGIIGLAL

-321 LITFTYQAMFVYYLI
+321 LVPFSYQAMFVFYLI

-350 PIWVMMQKSVDDDF
+350 PIGVMMQKSVDDDF

-414 LRPSVITNAYPERKN
+414 LRPSVIANAYPERKN